1 MEHDPSMNRL
11 HKSRR
16 QLLTQL
22 LISFFLMVVAGW
34 LTIEALLFRMGCGWT
49 GTCGR
54 YGGIT
59 LIALS
64 VLTIA
69 AFCFFLK
76 ALFRLLVFAQPM
88 EK

>member
-1 MEHDPSMNRL
+1 MKSL

-22 LISFFLMVVAGW
+22 LISLFLMVVAGW
-34 LTIEALLFRMGCGWT
+34 LTIEAFSFGMGCGWS
-49 GTCGR
+49 GTCFD

-64 VLTIA
+64 VFTIA
-69 AFCFFLK
+69 AFCFFLR
-76 ALFRLLVFAQPM
+76 ALFRLFVFVQPM